1 MCCRVPASHN
11 SRHRVA
17 SAMRPNYNNTRSFQI
32 SQEKPLITHLH
43 SKGSF
48 KKRTNTRSQHVE
60 RVIMALKVSSRRVD
74 VVGKEVVGSTQQ
86 KLSVWTVCVILCH
99 YIARWR
105 EQRGWFSCA
114 LADVMALGQLRLRQ
128 RGILYGKRTKH
139 DSLGCPGILLTPLV
153 RLCIYLFFLLTY
165 GESSSS
171 ADAPSLTC

>member
-1 MCCRVPASHN
+1 MRCRVPASHN
-11 SRHRVA
+11 SRHCVA

-74 VVGKEVVGSTQQ
+74 VVGKEVVESVGSTQQ
-86 KLSVWTVCVILCH
+86 KLSVWTVSVILRH

-105 EQRGWFSCA
+105 EQRGCV
-114 LADVMALGQLRLRQ
+114 LADVMVLG
-128 RGILYGKRTKH
+128 
-139 DSLGCPGILLTPLV
+139 
-153 RLCIYLFFLLTY
+153 
-165 GESSSS
+165 
-171 ADAPSLTC
+171 